1 MDTKTRLMRLEF
13 VKAKHAKQHSIVE
26 ALEAENVP
34 DSAIMLAKKLKLSM
48 KDEIAAI
55 ETALKAEGVKC

>member
-13 VKAKHAKQHSIVE
+13 LKAKHAKQHSIVE
-26 ALEAENVP
+26 ALEAENAP
-34 DSAIMLAKKLKLSM
+34 ETAISTAKRLKLSM

-55 ETALKAEGVKC
+55 ENTLRAEGEKC